1 MDERQQERR
10 KVDQLSVAIQ
20 AIAKRM
26 DAQFVLDDGKVESF
40 VEANKLQE
48 SASASGPVNT

>member
-26 DAQFVLDDGKVESF
+26 DAQFVLDDGKVKSF